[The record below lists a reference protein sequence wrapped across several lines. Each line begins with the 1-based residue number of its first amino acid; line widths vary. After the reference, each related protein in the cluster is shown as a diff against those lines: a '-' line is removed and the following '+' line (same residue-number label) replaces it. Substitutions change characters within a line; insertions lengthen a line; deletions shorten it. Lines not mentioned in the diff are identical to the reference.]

1 MADKPTYEELKQ
13 RVEELEQVESKHKQF
28 AVKVTDSEK
37 LNRVWLEHSPVCTK
51 IVDLDFN
58 LQYMSSAG
66 IQDLG
71 IEDITPY
78 YGKPYPL
85 DFYPESFRDT
95 MTKNLEKSK
104 ETGEIITQEASVV
117 DLKENK
123 VWFHSTIVPIKD
135 KKSRIEYFM
144 IVSIDITEHKQG
156 EEALQRVSRLSEE
169 FINSL
174 PGLFYVFDEQRFVKW
189 NKEWNKVTGYSDKEL
204 SSRYGTD
211 FFDGKDRE
219 RIGDQMTK
227 VFCEGTGKTEAKL
240 VTKDGRR
247 VPYFFTG
254 LRKNLEGKDHLI
266 GLGIDI
272 TNRKQLEDNLRQSQ
286 KMESIGTLAGGIAH
300 DFNNI
305 LSGIIGYTELSKD
318 NVPKNSPVVNYLNNA
333 LKLTNRAGDLVSQI
347 LAFSRK
353 NVDEE
358 KPIDIAPI
366 LKEALKLLRSTLPS
380 TIEIEKNIDE
390 SSAVLIG
397 DPSSIHQIVMNLVTN
412 AAQSIKKDTGIIR
425 ISLTSERLD
434 ETDLAEN
441 NHATPGMFIK
451 LTVQDNGSGIDP
463 SSINRIFD
471 PFFTTK
477 EVGKGT
483 GMGLSV
489 VHGIVTA
496 HGGLIK
502 VNSVLNKGTTFNVFI
517 PKTEMKAIETD
528 IVLPQAIPGTA
539 NILFV
544 DDEELLR
551 DITQKTLSSLG
562 YNVTDSSS
570 ASEAIKIFEKDPG
583 LFDLVIT
590 DLSMPKMNGI
600 NLSKELI
607 KLRPEIPVILCTGNT
622 GDISD
627 QSIKDAGIR
636 ATVMKPITIAGI
648 SKVIFDVLNS
658 KEN

>member
-204 SSRYGTD
+204 ASRYGTD

-219 RIGDQMTK
+219 RIGVQMTK

-463 SSINRIFD
+463 SSINHIFD

>member
-219 RIGDQMTK
+219 RIGVQMTK

-463 SSINRIFD
+463 SSINHIFD

>member
-463 SSINRIFD
+463 SSINHIFD